1 MNIFKANGQIDTG
14 IDPQTI
20 PADRRAAYSA
30 LVAAQAACEQAEA
43 NEKAT
48 DVKVAQCVRIHGDAM
63 ARIPR
68 QTHTALVK
76 EALGLT

>member
-1 MNIFKANGQIDTG
+1 MSNIFDDRGRIRTDVQVPK
-14 IDPQTI
+14 
-20 PADRRAAYSA
+20 DRRAAYTA
-30 LVAAQAACEQAEA
+30 LVAAQRACEQAES
-43 NEKAT
+43 NEKAA
-48 DVKVAQCVRIHGDAM
+48 DQKVAERVRIRDAAV